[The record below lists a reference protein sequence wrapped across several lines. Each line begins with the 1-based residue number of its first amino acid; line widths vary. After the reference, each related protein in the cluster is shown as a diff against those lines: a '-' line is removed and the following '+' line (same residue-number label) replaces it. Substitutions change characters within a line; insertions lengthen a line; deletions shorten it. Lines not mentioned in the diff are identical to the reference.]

1 MTLFNSTRDQIF
13 IKGYEFLCSAINTG
27 KNVSKNIIKILSSKL
42 SEKILDHTKKSATYV
57 LKIASKNSRTN

>member
-1 MTLFNSTRDQIF
+1 MTLFNSTRDQVF

-27 KNVSKNIIKILSSKL
+27 KNVSKNIMKILSSKH
-42 SEKILDHTKKSATYV
+42 SEKILGKKSATYA